1 TNRPIH
7 SDGGNPT
14 RLGLGFPIRTP
25 TDQSSVDSS
34 PRPIAA
40 SHVLH
45 RRLVPRHPPYATITW
60 PPQIQD
66 ARAHY
71 PRIKTPAT
79 NPPTTPAP
87 HQHTHPKTRRESQ
100 KPEKQGLRPGWHPE
114 TTNGCSLRHPT
125 ARPQALPE
133 TQGKVQSS
141 RPSRPQEPA
150 PEGAAPASGP
160 LSSPPADTGKR
171 PTIKDS
177 LERR

>member
-79 NPPTTPAP
+79 NPPTTLEPTTP
-87 HQHTHPKTRRESQ
+87 RR
-100 KPEKQGLRPGWHPE
+100 
-114 TTNGCSLRHPT
+114 
-125 ARPQALPE
+125 
-133 TQGKVQSS
+133 
-141 RPSRPQEPA
+141 
-150 PEGAAPASGP
+150 SG
-160 LSSPPADTGKR
+160 DRTGNEVF
-171 PTIKDS
+171 D
-177 LERR
+177 